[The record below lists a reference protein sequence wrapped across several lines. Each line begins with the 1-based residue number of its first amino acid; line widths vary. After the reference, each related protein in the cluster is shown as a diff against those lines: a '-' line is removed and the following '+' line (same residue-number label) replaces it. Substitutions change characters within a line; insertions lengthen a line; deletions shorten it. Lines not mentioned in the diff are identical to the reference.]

1 MMHGRK
7 KLMFA
12 LVPIACVYL
21 FIGIMNASLRVAEAE
36 TVKTTR
42 SLEKTTA
49 DVEHADEQTPGENE
63 NIIDRVFSPLDK
75 AVSDINRD
83 LNAGN
88 GGAADETDD

>member
-7 KLMFA
+7 KLMFSV
-12 LVPIACVYL
+12 VPIACGFL
-21 FIGIMNASLRVAEAE
+21 FNGSMNASLRIAEAE
-36 TVKTTR
+36 TVKTTG

-49 DVEHADEQTPGENE
+49 DVEHADEQTPGENK

-75 AVSDINRD
+75 AVTDINRD

-88 GGAADETDD
+88 GSAAGETDD

>member
-12 LVPIACVYL
+12 VVPIACAYL
-21 FIGIMNASLRVAEAE
+21 FNGSMNASLRVAEAE
-36 TVKTTR
+36 TVKTTG

-75 AVSDINRD
+75 AVTDINRD
-83 LNAGN
+83 LNDGN
-88 GGAADETDD
+88 GSAAGETDD

>member
-12 LVPIACVYL
+12 VVPIASVYL
-21 FIGIMNASLRVAEAE
+21 FNGSMNASLRVAEAE
-36 TVKTTR
+36 TVKTTG
-42 SLEKTTA
+42 SLERTTA
-49 DVEHADEQTPGENE
+49 DVEHADEKTPGENK

-75 AVSDINRD
+75 AVTDINRD

-88 GGAADETDD
+88 GSAAGETDD